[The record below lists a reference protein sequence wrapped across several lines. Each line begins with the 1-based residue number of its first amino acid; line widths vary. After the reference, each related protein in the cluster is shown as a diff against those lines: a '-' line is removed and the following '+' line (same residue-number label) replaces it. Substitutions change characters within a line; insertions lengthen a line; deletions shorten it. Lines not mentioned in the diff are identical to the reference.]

1 MYTTIGKDI
10 TKAGRILE
18 EGKLVAIPTET
29 VYGLGANALNKQA
42 VASIF
47 EAKNRP
53 EFDPL
58 IVHLSSF
65 EKAKKFV
72 KYIPDFFDE
81 LAKRFCPGP
90 LTFVLPKQS
99 IIPDI
104 VTSGQL
110 TVAIRI
116 PDHPMTL
123 QLLEQ
128 LDLPIA
134 APSANPFGY
143 VSPTTAQH
151 VKDQLGGKL
160 PYIMD
165 GGPCDVGLESTIVRM
180 NNDQLEVLRE
190 GAIAYE
196 DLKSVYNHTTIK
208 TSSKEQTESP
218 GQLKSHY
225 APANKFLL
233 GRPEDFEVVN
243 AQKTGFIGFLQMS
256 SKLPEANQMLLSEEG
271 DIKEAAANLFHTM
284 RVMDQ
289 KGFDLVIAE
298 KGPNEGIGRA
308 INDRLEKAAHK
319 YD

>member
-1 MYTTIGKDI
+1 MYTTIGKDPNK
-10 TKAGRILE
+10 TARLLE

-65 EKAKKFV
+65 EKAKRFV
-72 KYIPDFFDE
+72 KYIPDIFYV
-81 LAKRFCPGP
+81 LAKQFCPGP

-99 IIPDI
+99 IMPDI
-104 VTSGQL
+104 VTSGQP

-116 PDHPMTL
+116 PDHPLTL

-151 VKDQLGGKL
+151 VKNQLGGKL
-160 PYIMD
+160 SYIMD

-180 NNDQLEVLRE
+180 NNDQLEVLRQ

-196 DLKSVYNHTTIK
+196 DLKSVYAHTTIK
-208 TSSKEQTESP
+208 TPSNQDWISP

-225 APANKFLL
+225 APANNFVL
-233 GRPEDFEVVN
+233 GRPKDFEVVN
-243 AQKTGFIGFLQMS
+243 AQKTGFIGLLQMS
-256 SKLPEANQMLLSEEG
+256 SKLPKANQMLLSKEG
-271 DIKEAAANLFHTM
+271 DLKEAAANLFHAM

-319 YD
+319 YN